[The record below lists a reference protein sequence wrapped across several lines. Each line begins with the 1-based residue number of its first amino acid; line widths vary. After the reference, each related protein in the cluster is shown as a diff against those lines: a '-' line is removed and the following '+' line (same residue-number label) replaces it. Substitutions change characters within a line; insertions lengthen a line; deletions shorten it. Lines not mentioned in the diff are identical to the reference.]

1 MSLIYFDSNC
11 AFAAN
16 TNFISLYTRCK
27 PMVKFDRV
35 YITNKG
41 LTKFFSPLESEIMYT
56 LWDYDKLVS
65 QQITEITGIPQASIS
80 GLLDRLVKNGYVIK
94 RSDHNAN
101 NGAKYNYCAAF
112 TYDTIAEDIMF
123 RILDSL
129 YETFGDLAEKSI
141 LKYNANP
148 YVSGKDS
155 DVCD

>member
-1 MSLIYFDSNC
+1 
-11 AFAAN
+11 
-16 TNFISLYTRCK
+16 
-27 PMVKFDRV
+27 MVKFDRV

-56 LWDYDKLVS
+56 LWDHDKLVS

>member
-1 MSLIYFDSNC
+1 MF

-16 TNFISLYTRCK
+16 TNLISLYIRCK
-27 PMVKFDRV
+27 HMVKFDRV

-41 LTKFFSPLESEIMYT
+41 LTKFFSPLESKIMYI
-56 LWDYDKLVS
+56 LWDHDELVS

-94 RSDHNAN
+94 RVDNNVN
-101 NGAKYNYCAAF
+101 NGAKYNYSAAF
-112 TYDTIAEDIMF
+112 TYDAIAEEIMF

-129 YETFGDLAEKSI
+129 YDTFGELAEKSI
-141 LKYNANP
+141 LKYSAKP
-148 YVSGKDS
+148 YVGGKDC